1 MYRLLLGLG
10 QNRLQANLGAQQ
22 GTGDLLSQLQQA
34 QLQAQMGQ
42 QQNTQG
48 RQDTLM
54 QQLLGLAG
62 QGIDVS
68 QIMALLGGQ

>member
-1 MYRLLLGLG
+1 LNQLGAG
-10 QNRLQANLGAQQ
+10 QLQANL
-22 GTGDLLSQLQQA
+22 
-34 QLQAQMGQ
+34 GQ

-48 RQDTLM
+48 RQDQLM

>member
-1 MYRLLLGLG
+1 MG
-10 QNRLQANLGAQQ
+10 QGRLQAGMENQAGLGA
-22 GTGDLLSQLQQA
+22 LLNQLGIGQLQGN
-34 QLQAQMGQ
+34 LTQ
-42 QQNTQG
+42 QSNTEG